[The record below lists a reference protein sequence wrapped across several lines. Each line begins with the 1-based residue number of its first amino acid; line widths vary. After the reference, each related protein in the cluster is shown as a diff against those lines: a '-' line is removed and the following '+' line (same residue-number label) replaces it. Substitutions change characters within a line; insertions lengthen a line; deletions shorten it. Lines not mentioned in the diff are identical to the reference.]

1 MKHFLFVLIFFSVK
15 SFGGV
20 AEFKLSKS
28 IFENSALP
36 FISHQ
41 GSGPFD
47 TYLTMEIQ
55 FEPMAE
61 LFRQLLILKR
71 IPLTSRGESHI
82 TVVTPV
88 EFNDVLK
95 SKLITMNEIDS
106 IAKNAAIQ
114 SSAFEVV
121 CVGKGSLEIEKK
133 LEQTFYVVVRSPALI
148 KIREEVQKL
157 FVKKGGDANLLKP
170 TQYYPH
176 ITLGFTKRDLH
187 ESDGVTKD
195 ERSCFGDLSL
205 VK

>member
-1 MKHFLFVLIFFSVK
+1 MKSFLFALLLTSAQTFA
-15 SFGGV
+15 GP
-20 AEFKLSKS
+20 AEFKLSKTV
-28 IFENSALP
+28 FENSSLS

-61 LFRQLLILKR
+61 LFRQLLVLKR
-71 IPLTSRGESHI
+71 MPLTSRGESHI
-82 TVVTPV
+82 TVITPV

-95 SKLITMNEIDS
+95 TKLSMSEIDQ
-106 IAKNAAIQ
+106 IAKKATIQ
-114 SSAFEVV
+114 SSGFDVV
-121 CVGKGSLEIEKK
+121 CLGKVALEIEKK
-133 LEQTFYVVVRSPALI
+133 LEQTFYVVVRSSALI

-157 FVKKGGDANLLKP
+157 FIKKGGDASLFKP
-170 TQYYPH
+170 NQFYPH

>member
-1 MKHFLFVLIFFSVK
+1 MKSLFFVLIFFSVN

-20 AEFKLSKS
+20 AGFKLSKKA
-28 IFENSALP
+28 FDNSSLP

-41 GSGPFD
+41 GNGLFD
-47 TYLTMEIQ
+47 SYLSMEIQ
-55 FEPMAE
+55 FEPIAE
-61 LFRQLLILKR
+61 LFKQVLVLKR
-71 IPLTSRGESHI
+71 FQMTSRGESHI

-95 SKLITMNEIDS
+95 SKITMDEIDG
-106 IAKNAAIQ
+106 IAKNSAIQ
-114 SSAFEVV
+114 ASKYEAV
-121 CVGKGSLEIEKK
+121 CVGKGSLEIDKK
-133 LEQTFYVVVRSPALI
+133 LEQTFYVVVRSPALV
-148 KIREEVQKL
+148 KLREEVQKL
-157 FVKKGGDANLLKP
+157 FIKKGGDGNLFKP
-170 TQYYPH
+170 SQYYPH

>member
-1 MKHFLFVLIFFSVK
+1 MKTFLFALLLISAKTFA
-15 SFGGV
+15 GP

-28 IFENSALP
+28 VFENSSLP

-61 LFRQLLILKR
+61 LFRQLLVLKR
-71 IPLTSRGESHI
+71 MPLTSRGESHI
-82 TVVTPV
+82 TVITPI

-95 SKLITMNEIDS
+95 TKLSMIEIDQ
-106 IAKNAAIQ
+106 IAKKSGIQ
-114 SSAFEVV
+114 SSVFDIV
-121 CVGKGSLEIEKK
+121 CLGKGSLEIEKK
-133 LEQTFYVVVRSPALI
+133 LEQTFYVVVRSSALV

-157 FVKKGGDANLLKP
+157 FIKKGGDSSLFKP
-170 TQYYPH
+170 AQFYPH

-205 VK
+205 LK

>member
-1 MKHFLFVLIFFSVK
+1 MMKFFLSALILFSFQ
-15 SFGGV
+15 SMAGIT
-20 AEFKLSKS
+20 EFKLSKIAYDNSS
-28 IFENSALP
+28 IP

-47 TYLTMEIQ
+47 SYLSMEIQ

-61 LFRQLLILKR
+61 LFKQLLVLKR
-71 IPLTSRGESHI
+71 IQLTSRGESHI

-88 EFNDVLK
+88 EFNDILK
-95 SKLITMNEIDS
+95 SKLTMNEIDS
-106 IAKNAAIQ
+106 IAKKARIQ
-114 SSAFEVV
+114 SSSFEAV
-121 CVGKGSLEIEKK
+121 CVGKGAFEIDKK
-133 LEQTFYVVVRSPALI
+133 IEQTFYVVARSPALL
-148 KIREEVQKL
+148 KIRDEVKKL
-157 FVKKGGDANLLKP
+157 FVSRGGDANAFKP
-170 TQYYPH
+170 SQYYPH